1 MVLGIYGL
9 SSQSGMAYFADYV
22 NKGYDVIGY
31 ARDTEHGRSVVN
43 AISDSKGIY
52 LERPRNSNHEESKFI
67 PLGGNIVT
75 NDVYRLVSIY
85 QVDAVKEMIKTQVLP
100 AKKVPIVLSPSR
112 TVATPYIWQVT
123 GEHYPVVCFSTCP
136 YSCKMPGLNTSII
149 KRRKRTW
156 VISLEGL
163 FSQTDVRR
171 IKDLFP
177 QAAVTKI
184 PALTSLNN
192 IGAVFHCAT

>member
-1 MVLGIYGL
+1 MVIGVYGL
-9 SSQSGMAYFADYV
+9 SSQSGLAYFADYV

-31 ARDTEHGRSVVN
+31 ARDTEHGRNVVN
-43 AISDSKGIY
+43 AISDSGGIN
-52 LERPRNSNHEESKFI
+52 LERPQNSNHEESKFI

-75 NDVYRLVSIY
+75 NDVHSLVNNSDIIIIALPSIY
-85 QVDAVKEMIKTQVLP
+85 QVDAVKEMVQTQVLP
-100 AKKVPIVLSPSR
+100 AKRVPIVLSPSR

-156 VISLEGL
+156 VY
-163 FSQTDVRR
+163 
-171 IKDLFP
+171 K
-177 QAAVTKI
+177 K
-184 PALTSLNN
+184 N
-192 IGAVFHCAT
+192 